1 MALTDLTD
9 REAMAVM
16 LGCTADDVR
25 RSREM
30 KKEKM
35 GVPVRSVTDF
45 TVTSGEQDDSRI
57 FWNGVCAWCGSSG
70 LHKSGCKALYAA
82 QTEKYVRLSTENYI
96 KGTATVTIPPEQEKD
111 VRTEM
116 QRRFDAIAEEVLYG
130 GSLPVRGDKPK
141 S

>member
-16 LGCTADDVR
+16 LGCTANDVR

-45 TVTSGEQDDSRI
+45 TVTSEK
-57 FWNGVCAWCGSSG
+57 GVPARGS
-70 LHKSGCKALYAA
+70 
-82 QTEKYVRLSTENYI
+82 
-96 KGTATVTIPPEQEKD
+96 D
-111 VRTEM
+111 
-116 QRRFDAIAEEVLYG
+116 RRFVSYG
-130 GSLPVRGDKPK
+130 
-141 S
+141 